1 MEISLDQNQTTFN
14 VIIGNT
20 MMKFPIYPIINFC
33 PNLTH
38 EIFNEK
44 TIILDSSFDLNGVR
58 DFFEGISK
66 NALKITILNCD
77 ALSKLSLMSGSEE
90 IYSKVTKFINE
101 NQKSI
106 PDVMN
111 EVINDEPRNNNE
123 YDEIDKKNNL
133 LFMAQHYN
141 ELLKYPELL
150 KNIKITQHYNI
161 LQMALNHYD
170 KKNFDIHGLIS
181 FVINLLKNEKNQD
194 YSVLL
199 TLFDPVEFTFSEI
212 EQLASCSNFD
222 KSCLNFPTI
231 EFLKTMKEQE
241 EKIKYLEMQ
250 VQQFDSTLKN
260 YINELIQQIQQIL
273 SEQNSKMQALIEKQ
287 QEQTAKKCDRMKSI
301 IENNQVTVMET
312 LLTLYEQ
319 NKKIL
324 DDQNSKLQAMCMQ
337 QQSFDEQNKNQFDK
351 QRKLIEDNQK
361 IIINQMK
368 MQHGDMKT
376 LNESNQKIIINQMK
390 MQHGDMK
397 TLNESNQKIIINQM
411 KMQHGDMKTL
421 IENNQKS
428 MKDENIQQE
437 EKYKK
442 IFNDQIISNQ
452 HIYNQIKNKYNE
464 IKVQIENIQK
474 FNNEIIIKKID
485 ELKVN
490 IEDKQIKVI
499 HNKLKSI
506 KTDTY
511 NIKQF
516 IPISFDCTTEHGIF
530 KSYYHALFDSPFKD
544 GMIEIS
550 GNSDVGYSKVDLE
563 NITKNSYLGWKS
575 SDDINSNITIDFK
588 KRKFRFKG
596 VSLSNCYSGNCF
608 IRGFKIE
615 GKTDF
620 DSEWKLLSNC
630 NMEDILTS
638 AGKTGIHWN
647 HQNSY
652 YRYIRLKMT
661 TPNAAGNHIIELK
674 NLDLFGTLK

>member
-397 TLNESNQKIIINQM
+397 TL
-411 KMQHGDMKTL
+411 

>member
-273 SEQNSKMQALIEKQ
+273 SEQNSKMQALTEKQ

-337 QQSFDEQNKNQFDK
+337 QQSIDEQNKNQFDK
-351 QRKLIEDNQK
+351 QRKLIED
-361 IIINQMK
+361 
-368 MQHGDMKT
+368 
-376 LNESNQKIIINQMK
+376 
-390 MQHGDMK
+390 
-397 TLNESNQKIIINQM
+397 NQKIIINQM

-452 HIYNQIKNKYNE
+452 QHIYNQIKNKYNE

-485 ELKVN
+485 ELKAN

-530 KSYYHALFDSPFKD
+530 ESYYHALFDSPFKD